1 MDAKAPPAVAAA
13 CGVIVDANF
22 GASSKAESGDFE
34 GVVPIDLALD
44 DERRMKQELV
54 AWAKAVASMA
64 IRAYQCNA
72 DVVASGVAL
81 PQPAAACV
89 AAVEVAR
96 PWSGDGGASSST
108 EGRER
113 DLAMDVALLWDDEG
127 RMKREL
133 VAWAKAVAS
142 MAIRE
147 SMRC

>member
-1 MDAKAPPAVAAA
+1 MAMDAKAPPAVAAA

-72 DVVASGVAL
+72 DVVASGV
-81 PQPAAACV
+81 
-89 AAVEVAR
+89 
-96 PWSGDGGASSST
+96 
-108 EGRER
+108 
-113 DLAMDVALLWDDEG
+113 
-127 RMKREL
+127 
-133 VAWAKAVAS
+133 
-142 MAIRE
+142 
-147 SMRC
+147 